1 MHGHS
6 CGVVSEGLG
15 VLGAPLGHPLPR
27 PPGTQR
33 GKFEL
38 VPLTRWGFCT
48 LKCKPAF
55 QCKCCERLG
64 PIKARGQGGAWPQD
78 RLPKAPRCV
87 SGVEGG
93 AAASCRTQR
102 PQPRLGSAA

>member
-78 RLPKAPRCV
+78 RLPKAPR
-87 SGVEGG
+87 
-93 AAASCRTQR
+93 
-102 PQPRLGSAA
+102 